1 MFMRK
6 TVLACAA
13 AAIALGAAATAH
25 ASSYRQG
32 NCGEFT
38 IAAIPD
44 TQNYVDFRAQQWSGF
59 ALDATE
65 QFYGQMKWIKA
76 NAVSNGGDVVFATHL
91 GDVWQHYSAWM
102 DEGHTA
108 RGFGWLPNAGSTV
121 AQSPKV
127 TTRGFEIPA
136 AAMAMDIIDGA
147 LPFSIVPGNH
157 DYDALWTSPQDPPRP
172 EDNYLGTRHVGGLSG
187 YLSVFSDQ
195 SHLFKGK
202 PWYVAS
208 NDNGA
213 DSAQVFTA
221 GQCKFLHIGLQFQ
234 APDAS
239 LEWASRIIAQNPGL
253 PTIITTHHFLGRNGK
268 RFEYASPIAARDPI
282 DNDAEMIW
290 NDFISQH
297 DQIFMVLSG
306 HVSGQGYSSATNRAG
321 NPVHQIMSDYQSRGQ
336 SAIDAGVGY
345 RALGDGWMRLMK
357 FNLDGDRPQV
367 HVRTYSTHYN
377 TYSTDLT
384 TYAEWYKARD
394 GQRNLTDEE
403 FHKRDDFVI
412 TLDDFKTRF

>member
-1 MFMRK
+1 MRK
-6 TVLACAA
+6 TALATAV
-13 AAIALGAAATAH
+13 AIMALSTAATAQ
-25 ASSYRQG
+25 AQNYRQG
-32 NCGEFT
+32 DCGTFT

-59 ALDATE
+59 ALDGTE

-76 NAVSNGGDVVFATHL
+76 NAASNGGDVVFATHL

-102 DEGHTA
+102 DEGHA
-108 RGFGWLPNAGSTV
+108 ERGMGWLPNAGSTV

-136 AAMAMDIIDGA
+136 AKLAMDIIDGA

-157 DYDALWTSPQDPPRP
+157 DYDALWTSPLDPPRP
-172 EDNYLGTRHVGGLSG
+172 EDNYLGTRHVGGLTG
-187 YLSVFSDQ
+187 YLSAFSDQ
-195 SHLFKGK
+195 SDLLKDK
-202 PWYVAS
+202 PWLVGS
-208 NDNGA
+208 NDQGA
-213 DSAQVFTA
+213 DTAQVFTA

-239 LEWASRIIAQNPGL
+239 LDWASRIIAQHPNL
-253 PTIITTHHFLGRNGK
+253 PTIITTHHFLGRSGK
-268 RFEYASPIAARDPI
+268 RFEYTSPVAARDPI

-290 NDFISQH
+290 NDFVSRH

-306 HVSGQGYSSATNRAG
+306 HVSGQGYSVATNRAG

-336 SAIDAGVGY
+336 SAIDAGAGY
-345 RALGDGWMRLMK
+345 RALGDGWMRLMT
-357 FNLDGDRPQV
+357 FNLDGDKPQV

-377 TYSTDLT
+377 SFSTDLP

-403 FHKRDDFVI
+403 FHQRDDFVI